1 MPRKVSQDVFEGAA
15 GASTDHMH
23 TRAFGS
29 SKQAT
34 NPVPTP
40 EKAHRGRGHA
50 YGEEHLSRPVH
61 DGEMQEGVFCGKAKV
76 QAGPNKE
83 RHFNHDFTTASE
95 DFERVANAPR
105 RSPEGVDKY
114 GSVCPWQPRDHPE
127 KRATKSRGFA
137 TLPERRQPR
146 RSKSPGL
153 APSWPGHQAADG
165 PVPNRFPLDKNG
177 VPNATLS
184 GPRRRTFHDQGV
196 GADKESNVSD
206 VSRAGRK
213 YFEPTASPHREF
225 TRGGRQPP
233 SNLPTTSIF
242 GRDEPSAAR
251 GRSVSPDR
259 FRFQAPYSEHT
270 REPGSAANR
279 SASAD
284 AVYRGRARVDGRS
297 SFGPKAPYDL
307 SGPQEVQA
315 RASVPDTG
323 APRSYKPATR
333 MFSQQPGATGGSTH
347 ERIWG

>member
-1 MPRKVSQDVFEGAA
+1 MPRRVGQDAFEGAA

-34 NPVPTP
+34 TPVPSAD
-40 EKAHRGRGHA
+40 KGFRGRGHA
-50 YGEEHLSRPVH
+50 YGEEHLTRPAH
-61 DGEMQEGVFCGKAKV
+61 DGEMQEGVHCGKQKV

-95 DFERVANAPR
+95 DYERGVAAPR

-114 GSVCPWQPRDHPE
+114 GSICPWQPTGHPD
-127 KRATKSRGFA
+127 KRTVKHRGFA
-137 TLPERRQPR
+137 TLPAPRQPR

-153 APSWPGHQAADG
+153 SPSWPGHQAADG

-184 GPRRRTFHDQGV
+184 GPRRRTYHEQGI
-196 GADKESNVSD
+196 GGDKESNAASD

-213 YFEPTASPHREF
+213 YFEPTASPHNEF
-225 TRGGRQPP
+225 IRGGRQPP

-242 GRDEPSAAR
+242 GRDTPSAAR

-259 FRFQAPYSEHT
+259 FRFEAPYSEHT
-270 REPGSAANR
+270 RQGSAANR

-297 SFGPKAPYDL
+297 SFGPKAPYDM
-307 SGPQEVQA
+307 SGPSEVQA
-315 RASVPDTG
+315 RASQPETG
-323 APRSYKPATR
+323 APRTYKPATR
-333 MFSQQPGATGGSTH
+333 MFSQQPGANGGSTH
-347 ERIWG
+347 ARIWG